1 MPGIG
6 ALMNLGELFGV
17 VYLAITAGGATS
29 KDAYKSL
36 GIVVG
41 WIVLGVI
48 WVALNPAMRG
58 HKVKHDPGR
67 KELVSVGV

>member
-1 MPGIG
+1 VVD
-6 ALMNLGELFGV
+6 LFGD
-17 VYLAITAGGATS
+17 VYVANTAGGATS

-41 WIVLGVI
+41 WIVLGAI

-58 HKVKHDPGR
+58 KKVLHDPGR
-67 KELVSVGV
+67 KDLVAVA